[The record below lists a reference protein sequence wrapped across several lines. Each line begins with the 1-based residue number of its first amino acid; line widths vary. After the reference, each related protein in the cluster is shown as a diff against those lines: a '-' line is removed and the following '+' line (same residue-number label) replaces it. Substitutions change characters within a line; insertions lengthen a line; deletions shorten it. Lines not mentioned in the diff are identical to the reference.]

1 MDLLERLRE
10 RAASLP
16 EVRLAV
22 LFGSTAR
29 GQTRKGSDVDLGL
42 LLEPDTREARNHA
55 LVELERA
62 AGRETDVV
70 YLNEVPPLL
79 GFEISRDGV
88 LIFQREDGLWNRFKE
103 VAIQAWWDWAP
114 YAKMFAK
121 AAVRRLREKVANG
134 QA

>member
-1 MDLLERLRE
+1 MDLQERLRE

-29 GQTRKGSDVDLGL
+29 GQARKGSDVDLGL
-42 LLEPDTREARNHA
+42 LLEPDTREARLKT

-62 AGRETDVV
+62 AGQETDVV

-79 GFEISRDGV
+79 GFEISRDGI

-103 VAIQAWWDWAP
+103 TAIQAWWDWAP
-114 YAKMFAK
+114 YARKFAE

-134 QA
+134 

>member
-1 MDLLERLRE
+1 MDLQERLRE

-29 GQTRKGSDVDLGL
+29 GQARKGSDVDLGL
-42 LLEPDTREARNHA
+42 LLEPDTRETRIKT

-70 YLNEVPPLL
+70 YLNEAPPLL
-79 GFEISRDGV
+79 GFEISRDGI
-88 LIFQREDGLWNRFKE
+88 LLLERESGLWTGFKSRAM
-103 VAIQAWWDWAP
+103 VAWWDWAP
-114 YAKMFAK
+114 TA
-121 AAVRRLREKVANG
+121 RRMHQTILQKLREKVSYG
-134 QA
+134 QS